1 MSIQNFQ
8 TFEEKPPIVQMSES
22 RLCRKYVISW
32 GNEKFVND
40 LGVEVFKIYSIELG
54 REFSYGTIISAII
67 ALRYSNDE
75 VTAISLNYLYR
86 DAASEAKSEEYAE
99 EYQALQEWRSMAKVV
114 AAQAVAYAKE
124 QQWIE

>member
-8 TFEEKPPIVQMSES
+8 TFEEKPPIVQMSEN

-54 REFSYGTIISAII
+54 REFSYGAIISAII
-67 ALRYSNDE
+67 AFRYSNDE

-86 DAASEAKSEEYAE
+86 DAASVAKSEEYAE
-99 EYQALQEWRSMAKVV
+99 EYQVLQEWRSMAKKV